1 MDIESMHIISRTI
14 TSQQNIKMDTNMW
27 QTNKHFTIVLLK
39 INTRGLNQIEIINHQ
54 TSDNL
59 MTIKPLNDTNRE
71 LIIGTHKV
79 FNRLNPI

>member
-1 MDIESMHIISRTI
+1 MDIKSIHIISRTI
-14 TSQQNIKMDTNMW
+14 TSKQNIKMDTNMW

-39 INTRGLNQIEIINHQ
+39 INTKGLNPIGIIKHQ
-54 TSDNL
+54 TPDNL

-71 LIIGTHKV
+71 FIIGTHKV